1 MSISNTAEPVFVSR
15 RKILFGECDP
25 DGVLYTPR
33 YGDYVIEASHEFL
46 SSIFDSKNSALPFF
60 FEQGVFPPAR
70 ALSFEFL
77 KPLTW
82 DDEINMQVEV
92 ESIGRT
98 SFTIAVEGLDSEGD
112 VAFTS
117 RLTQVC
123 VSSASKEP
131 VEIPESLHHVLYE
144 AIADNKK

>member
-1 MSISNTAEPVFVSR
+1 MEQQTKKTPVFVSR
-15 RKILFGECDP
+15 RKVLFGECDP
-25 DGVLYTPR
+25 DGVVYTPR
-33 YGDYVIEASHEFL
+33 YSDYVIEASHDFL
-46 SSIFDSKNSALPFF
+46 SSIFDAKGSALPLF

-77 KPLTW
+77 KPISW
-82 DDEINMQVEV
+82 DDEIELQVWV

-98 SFTIAVEGLDSEGD
+98 SFTIAVEGLVNEGD
-112 VAFTS
+112 TAFSS

-131 VEIPESLHHVLYE
+131 MEIPESLQHVLYGAVANSKE
-144 AIADNKK
+144 

>member
-1 MSISNTAEPVFVSR
+1 MEEKSKKSAIFVTR

-25 DGVLYTPR
+25 DGVVYTPR

-46 SSIFDSKNSALPFF
+46 SSMFNSSDSALPLF

-70 ALSFEFL
+70 AFSFEFL
-77 KPLTW
+77 KPLSW
-82 DDEINMQVEV
+82 DDEIDIQVWV
-92 ESIGRT
+92 ESLGRT
-98 SFTIAVEGLDSEGD
+98 SFTIAVEGLNNQGET
-112 VAFTS
+112 AFTS

-131 VEIPESLHHVLYE
+131 VEIPDPLLRVLSG
-144 AIADNKK
+144 AIVDS